1 MISLSA
7 IEGEGSEPLR
17 LRAVNQA
24 NLLQRI
30 REEQKEDVKLKKI
43 IKELEES
50 GGRNDSGYHLAD
62 DRTLLLNG
70 RITVPVGKELREEIL
85 KIAHHSIL
93 SIHPGSTK
101 MYQDICRYYHW
112 PGIKRSVAKWIVQCQ
127 TCQQIKADHQ
137 VPGGLLQ
144 NLPIP
149 EWKWESVAMD
159 FVMGLPR
166 APGRGNDTI
175 WVVVDRLTKTAH
187 FLPIRIVDKVEV
199 LAEVYLKEI
208 VRLHGVP
215 ANIVSDRDPRFT
227 AQFWRDFQQVLETD
241 LHMSTAFHPEN
252 DGQTERTI
260 RTLEDLLRM
269 SVLDWSGTWEQYLPL
284 VEFPYNNSYHAS
296 IGMSPYEALYGRP
309 CRTPLCW
316 AEIGERHM
324 LGPDVVDETT

>member
-1 MISLSA
+1 M
-7 IEGEGSEPLR
+7 
-17 LRAVNQA
+17 NQA

-30 REEQKEDVKLKKI
+30 LEEQKEDVKLKKI

-50 GGRNDSGYHLAD
+50 GGRNNSGYHLAD

-70 RITVPVGKELREEIL
+70 RITVPVEKELREEIL
-85 KIAHHSIL
+85 RTAHHSVF

-101 MYQDICRYYHW
+101 MYQDIRRYYHW
-112 PGIKRSVAKWIVQCQ
+112 PGIKRSVAKWVAQCK

-137 VPGGLLQ
+137 VPGGLFQ
-144 NLPIP
+144 SLPIP

-159 FVMGLPR
+159 FVTGLPR

-199 LAEVYLKEI
+199 LAELYLIEI
-208 VRLHGVP
+208 VRLHEVP
-215 ANIVSDRDPRFT
+215 ADIVSNRDPRFT
-227 AQFWRDFQQVLETD
+227 AQFWRAFQQVLGTD
-241 LHMSTAFHPEN
+241 LHMSTAFHPET

-269 SVLDWSGTWEQYLPL
+269 CVLDWSGTWEQHLPL
-284 VEFPYNNSYHAS
+284 VDFS
-296 IGMSPYEALYGRP
+296 
-309 CRTPLCW
+309 
-316 AEIGERHM
+316 
-324 LGPDVVDETT
+324 